1 MRQCG
6 AQNRLAAN
14 GGGWGVP
21 KVWEVPEGLGRS
33 LSEKQ
38 WREVEGS
45 HSFFTFL
52 HSCPVDAAAPFLQGT
67 FVD

>member
-1 MRQCG
+1 M
-6 AQNRLAAN
+6 
-14 GGGWGVP
+14 P